1 MSVSDRQTLNRPNLC
16 GLCSVAEDISVHE
29 LERMVE
35 LLTYKEC
42 EQLRAVLSKPEENI
56 FKHLER
62 LSEGKNLQELKTRSK
77 RDTSSEG

>member
-42 EQLRAVLSKPEENI
+42 EQLRVVLSKPEENI